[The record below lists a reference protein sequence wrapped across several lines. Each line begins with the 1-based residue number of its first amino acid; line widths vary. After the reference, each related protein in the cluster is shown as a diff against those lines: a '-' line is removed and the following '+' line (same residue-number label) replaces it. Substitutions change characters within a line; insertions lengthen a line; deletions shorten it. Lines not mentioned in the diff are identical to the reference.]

1 MWEIIRDIIPDSL
14 GGEIHGDDMS
24 SSLKV
29 LESVGIFI
37 ATATDITT
45 DHADPNI
52 LYGLAMVAFDVI
64 VIFLNW
70 EAGWAWVLGAHEN
83 FVIDDALGESRN
95 IELESDEAGKAGG
108 ELDINLFV
116 DRLGLIL

>member
-1 MWEIIRDIIPDSL
+1 MGS
-14 GGEIHGDDMS
+14 EIHGDDMS

-52 LYGLAMVAFDVI
+52 LYGLAMAAFDLI
-64 VIFLNW
+64 VIFLNC
-70 EAGWAWVLGAHEN
+70 EAGWAWILGTN
-83 FVIDDALGESRN
+83 KPLVVDDALGESGN
-95 IELESDEAGKAGG
+95 IEFESDEAGKAGG
-108 ELDINLFV
+108 ELDIDLFV
-116 DRLGLIL
+116 DWLGLIL